1 MIRSWPDLASARRWL
16 IEHRRPFVVGLHMAL
31 VVLANH
37 VAFLLRFDGSIP
49 PAHMAVHLRMLPWL
63 LIARG
68 SVFVF
73 FRLYEGLWKY
83 SSIWDLCQIV
93 FGVVVSSTLFVLVL
107 WVPTGVINYPRSVI
121 LIDAL
126 VLICLLGGARLGRRI
141 FREIRQVKR
150 VGHLRRVLIF
160 GAGDA
165 GEMIVRDMKN
175 NASYDYEPV
184 GFLDDDETKVGR
196 RIHGVAV
203 LGTRKNLPWILNTHG
218 VDEILIAIPSAEP
231 RVIREIVQTLSPFKM
246 HITTLPN
253 LRDLI
258 ERSVGVRQIRR
269 LRFDDL
275 LVRAPVGLDTAPLRY
290 LIEGRRVLVTGAG
303 GSIGGELCR
312 QLSALKPESLV
323 LLDRYEN
330 GLYAVA
336 NDVGADGAENVHPVI
351 GDITDENR
359 LDAVF
364 AEHRPHIVFHA
375 AAHKHVPLMEGN
387 PCEAVKN
394 NVRGTRLVAQASERW
409 GVDRFIMISTDKAV
423 NPVNIMGATKR
434 AAELL
439 VQALTPVSDTSFF
452 TVRFGNVLGSN
463 GSVVLRFLEQ
473 IEAGGPVTV
482 THPEIERYFMSIREA
497 VQLVLHA
504 AATGQTGDTYI
515 LDMGEQLRLLDVA
528 RDLIRLSGFV
538 PEREI
543 PITFIGLRP
552 GDKLSEELVCP
563 DEESMPWTVEKII
576 RVSSTAQRSWKD
588 VMNTVQ
594 ALEKAALQGNTPAIY
609 SGLVELIPE
618 CHPAPPSAVRAN
630 VDSVARAM

>member
-1 MIRSWPDLASARRWL
+1 
-16 IEHRRPFVVGLHMAL
+16 MAL
-31 VVLANH
+31 VILANH
-37 VAFLLRFDGSIP
+37 VAFLLRFDGAIP

-63 LIARG
+63 LLARG

-93 FGVVVSSTLFVLVL
+93 FGVSVSSALFVLVL

-141 FREIRQVKR
+141 FREVRQVKR

-175 NASYDYEPV
+175 NPSYDYEPV
-184 GFLDDDETKVGR
+184 GFLDDDRAKVGR

-203 LGTRKNLPWILNTHG
+203 LGTRKDLPWILNTQG
-218 VDEILIAIPSAEP
+218 VDEILIAIPSADP

-253 LRDLI
+253 LRDLL

-275 LVRAPVGLDTAPLRY
+275 LVRAPVGLDTTPLRY

-303 GSIGGELCR
+303 GSIGGELSR
-312 QLSALKPESLV
+312 QVSALRPESLV

-330 GLYAVA
+330 GLYTVA
-336 NDVGADGAENVHPVI
+336 NDVGAEGAENVHAVI
-351 GDITDENR
+351 GDVTDENR
-359 LDAVF
+359 LDAIF
-364 AEHRPHIVFHA
+364 SEYRPHIVFHA

-409 GVDRFIMISTDKAV
+409 GVDRFILISTDKAV

-463 GSVVLRFLEQ
+463 GSVVLRFMDQ

-497 VQLVLHA
+497 VHLVLHA

-528 RDLIRLSGFV
+528 RDLIRLSGYV

-563 DEESMPWTVEKII
+563 DEESMPWSVEKII
-576 RVSSTAQRSWKD
+576 RVCSATRRSWQD
-588 VMNTVQ
+588 VMSTVQ
-594 ALEKAALQGNTPAIY
+594 ALEKAAVQGNTDGIY

-618 CHPAPPSAVRAN
+618 FHPMSPRAPVGNVVRAI
-630 VDSVARAM
+630 

>member
-1 MIRSWPDLASARRWL
+1 
-16 IEHRRPFVVGLHMAL
+16 
-31 VVLANH
+31 
-37 VAFLLRFDGSIP
+37 
-49 PAHMAVHLRMLPWL
+49 
-63 LIARG
+63 
-68 SVFVF
+68 
-73 FRLYEGLWKY
+73 
-83 SSIWDLCQIV
+83 V
-93 FGVVVSSTLFVLVL
+93 FGVAVSSVLFVLVL
-107 WVPTGVINYPRSVI
+107 WVPTGVIQYPRSVI
-121 LIDAL
+121 LIDGL
-126 VLICLLGGARLGRRI
+126 VLICMLGGARLGRRI
-141 FREIRQVKR
+141 FREMRQVKR
-150 VGHLRRVLIF
+150 AGHSRRVLIF

-175 NASYDYEPV
+175 NAAYDYEPV
-184 GFLDDDETKVGR
+184 GFLDDDQAKVGR

-203 LGTRKNLPWILNTHG
+203 LGTRKDLPWILNTQG
-218 VDEILIAIPSAEP
+218 IDEILIAIPSAEP
-231 RVIREIVQTLSPFKM
+231 RVIREIVQTLVPFKM

-253 LRDLI
+253 LRDLL

-275 LVRAPVGLDTAPLRY
+275 LVRAPVGLDTTPLRY
-290 LIEGRRVLVTGAG
+290 LIEGRRVLITGAG
-303 GSIGGELCR
+303 GSIGGELSR
-312 QLSALKPESLV
+312 QVSALRPESLV

-336 NDVGADGAENVHPVI
+336 NDVAAEGVEGAENVHPVI

-359 LDAVF
+359 LDVIF
-364 AEHRPHIVFHA
+364 SEYRPHIVFHA

-394 NVRGTRLVAQASERW
+394 NVRGTRMVAQAAERW
-409 GVDRFIMISTDKAV
+409 GADRFILISTDKAV
-423 NPVNIMGATKR
+423 NPVNVMGATKR
-434 AAELL
+434 AAELV
-439 VQALTPVSDTSFF
+439 VQAMTPVSDTSFF

-504 AATGQTGDTYI
+504 AAVGQTGDAYI
-515 LDMGEQLRLLDVA
+515 LDMGEQLKLLDVA
-528 RDLIRLSGFV
+528 RDLIRLSGYV

-563 DEESMPWTVEKII
+563 DEESSPWSVEKII
-576 RVSSTAQRSWKD
+576 RVSSTSRRSWKD
-588 VMNTVQ
+588 VMLTVQ
-594 ALEKAALQGNTPAIY
+594 SLEKAALEGNTEGIY

-618 CHPAPPSAVRAN
+618 FHPAPPSSVRAP
-630 VDSVARAM
+630 VGIARAI

>member
-1 MIRSWPDLASARRWL
+1 
-16 IEHRRPFVVGLHMAL
+16 MAL

-49 PAHMAVHLRMLPWL
+49 TAHMAVHLRMLPWL
-63 LIARG
+63 LVARG

-93 FGVVVSSTLFVLVL
+93 FGVAVSSTLFVLAL
-107 WVPTGVINYPRSVI
+107 WLPTGVINYPRSVI

-150 VGHLRRVLIF
+150 VGHVRRVLVF

-175 NASYDYEPV
+175 NPSYDYEPI
-184 GFLDDDETKVGR
+184 GFLDDDRAKVGR

-203 LGTRKNLPWILNTHG
+203 LGTRKNLPWILNTQG

-231 RVIREIVQTLSPFKM
+231 GVIREIVQTLSPFKM

-312 QLSALKPESLV
+312 QVSALKPESLV

-359 LDAVF
+359 LDAIF

-394 NVRGTRLVAQASERW
+394 NVRGTRLVAQTSERW

-576 RVSSTAQRSWKD
+576 RVCSTAQRSWKD
-588 VMNTVQ
+588 VMITVQ
-594 ALEKAALQGNTPAIY
+594 ALEKAALQGNTSGIY

-618 CHPAPPSAVRAN
+618 FHPAPPSAVRATA
-630 VDSVARAM
+630 DPIARAM

>member
-1 MIRSWPDLASARRWL
+1 
-16 IEHRRPFVVGLHMAL
+16 MAL

-63 LIARG
+63 LVARG

-93 FGVVVSSTLFVLVL
+93 FGVTVSSLLFVLML
-107 WVPTGVINYPRSVI
+107 WLPTGVIHYPRSVL

-141 FREIRQVKR
+141 FREMRQVKR
-150 VGHLRRVLIF
+150 AGQLKRVLIF

-175 NASYDYEPV
+175 NASYDYEPI
-184 GFLDDDETKVGR
+184 GFLDDDQAKVGR

-203 LGTRKNLPWILNTHG
+203 LGTRKSLPWILNTHG
-218 VDEILIAIPSAEP
+218 VDEILIAIPSADP
-231 RVIREIVQTLSPFKM
+231 SVIREIVQTLSPFKM

-312 QLSALKPESLV
+312 QLNVLKPESLV

-330 GLYAVA
+330 GLYAVT
-336 NDVGADGAENVHPVI
+336 NDVGGDGAENVHAVI

-359 LDAVF
+359 LDAIF

-375 AAHKHVPLMEGN
+375 AAHKHVPLMEAN
-387 PCEAVKN
+387 PCEAIKN
-394 NVRGTRLVAQASERW
+394 NVRGTRLVAEASERW
-409 GVDRFIMISTDKAV
+409 NVDRFILISTDKAV
-423 NPVNIMGATKR
+423 NPVNVMGATKR
-434 AAELL
+434 AAEL
-439 VQALTPVSDTSFF
+439 VVKALAPVSDTSFF
-452 TVRFGNVLGSN
+452 SVRFGNVLGSN

-504 AATGQTGDTYI
+504 AATGRTGDTYI

-528 RDLIRLSGFV
+528 RDLIRLSGYV

-543 PITFIGLRP
+543 PITFIGLRQ
-552 GDKLSEELVCP
+552 GDKLSEELVCS
-563 DEESMPWTVEKII
+563 DEESVPWSVEKII
-576 RVSSTAQRSWKD
+576 RVYSTKQRSWKD
-588 VMNTVQ
+588 VMVTVQ
-594 ALEKAALQGNTPAIY
+594 TLEKAAAQGNTDAIY

-618 CHPAPPSAVRAN
+618 FHPAPPSVVPGS
-630 VDSVARAM
+630 VDKVARAM

>member
-1 MIRSWPDLASARRWL
+1 
-16 IEHRRPFVVGLHMAL
+16 
-31 VVLANH
+31 
-37 VAFLLRFDGSIP
+37 
-49 PAHMAVHLRMLPWL
+49 
-63 LIARG
+63 
-68 SVFVF
+68 
-73 FRLYEGLWKY
+73 YEGLWKY

-93 FGVVVSSTLFVLVL
+93 FGVAVSSTLFVFVL
-107 WVPTGVINYPRSVI
+107 WLPTGVINYPRSVI

-150 VGHLRRVLIF
+150 VGHVRRVLIF

-175 NASYDYEPV
+175 NASYDYEPI
-184 GFLDDDETKVGR
+184 GFLDDDEAKVGR

-218 VDEILIAIPSAEP
+218 VDEILIAIPSSEP
-231 RVIREIVQTLSPFKM
+231 RVIREIVQTLSPFKT

-258 ERSVGVRQIRR
+258 EGSVGVRQIRR

-290 LIEGRRVLVTGAG
+290 LIQGRRVLVTGAG

-312 QLSALKPESLV
+312 QVSALKPESLV

-330 GLYAVA
+330 GLYAIA
-336 NDVGADGAENVHPVI
+336 NDVGADGAGNVHPVI

-359 LDAVF
+359 LDAIF

-394 NVRGTRLVAQASERW
+394 NVRGTRLVAQASGRW
-409 GVDRFIMISTDKAV
+409 GVARFIMISTDKAV

-528 RDLIRLSGFV
+528 RDLIRLSGYV

-563 DEESMPWTVEKII
+563 GEESMPWKVEKII
-576 RVSSTAQRSWKD
+576 RVCSTAQRSWKD
-588 VMNTVQ
+588 VMTTIQ
-594 ALEKAALQGNTPAIY
+594 ALEKAALQGNTGAIY

-618 CHPAPPSAVRAN
+618 FRPAPPSAVRAN
-630 VDSVARAM
+630 VNSVARAI

>member
-1 MIRSWPDLASARRWL
+1 MTRPWPELVSIQRWF
-16 IEHRRPFVVGLHMAL
+16 IEHRRPYVVGLHMAF

-37 VAFLLRFDGSIP
+37 VAHLLRFDGGIP
-49 PAHMAVHLRMLPWL
+49 SAQMAVYLQTLPWL
-63 LIARG
+63 LVARG
-68 SVFVF
+68 SVFAV
-73 FRLYEGLWKY
+73 FRLYQGLWKY
-83 SSIWDLCQIV
+83 SSVWDLCQIV
-93 FGVVVSSTLFVLVL
+93 FAVAMSSAVFVLGLRWPMEV
-107 WVPTGVINYPRSVI
+107 TDYPRSVL

-126 VLICLLGGARLGRRI
+126 VLISFLGGARLGRRI

-150 VGHLRRVLIF
+150 AGHLKRVLIF

-175 NASYDYEPV
+175 NPAYDYEPI
-184 GFLDDDETKVGR
+184 GFLDDDRAKVGR

-203 LGTRKNLPWILNTHG
+203 LGTRRNLPRILG
-218 VDEILIAIPSAEP
+218 SQDIDEILIAIPSAEP
-231 RVIREIVQTLSPFKM
+231 HVIREIVQTLTPFKI

-253 LRDLI
+253 LRDLL
-258 ERSVGVRQIRR
+258 EHSVGVRQIRR

-275 LVRAPVGLDTAPLRY
+275 LVRVPVGLDTAPLRY

-312 QLSALKPESLV
+312 QLSGLNPESLV

-336 NDVGADGAENVHPVI
+336 NEVGADGSENVHAVI

-359 LDAVF
+359 LDAIF

-375 AAHKHVPLMEGN
+375 AAHKHVPLMEAN

-394 NVRGTRLVAQASERW
+394 NVRGTRLVAQTSERW
-409 GVDRFIMISTDKAV
+409 GVDRFVLISTDKAV
-423 NPVNIMGATKR
+423 NPVNVMGATKR

-439 VQALTPVSDTSFF
+439 VQALTPASDTSFF

-482 THPEIERYFMSIREA
+482 THPDIERYFMSIREA
-497 VQLVLHA
+497 IQLVLHA
-504 AATGQTGDTYI
+504 TAAGQSGDTYI
-515 LDMGEQLRLLDVA
+515 LDMGQQLRLLDVA
-528 RDLIRLSGFV
+528 RDLIRLSGYV

-552 GDKLSEELVCP
+552 GDKLSEELVCS
-563 DEESMPWTVEKII
+563 DEESRPWAVDKIV
-576 RVSSTAQRSWKD
+576 RVTSTRQRSWEN
-588 VMNTVQ
+588 VMTTVQ
-594 ALEKAALQGNTPAIY
+594 LLEEAAVLGNADAIY
-609 SGLVELIPE
+609 SGLLELIPE
-618 CHPAPPSAVRAN
+618 FHPGPRSLARPPA
-630 VDSVARAM
+630 DHVARAI

>member
-1 MIRSWPDLASARRWL
+1 MTSSWPVLASARRWF
-16 IEHRRPFVVGLHMAL
+16 IEHRRPFVVGVHLAL

-49 PAHMAVHLRMLPWL
+49 PAHMAIHLRMLPWL
-63 LIARG
+63 LAARG

-93 FGVVVSSTLFVLVL
+93 FGVTVSSALFVLVL
-107 WVPTGVINYPRSVI
+107 WLPTGVINYPRSVL

-126 VLICLLGGARLGRRI
+126 VLVCLLGGARLARRI
-141 FREIRQVKR
+141 FREVMQVKR
-150 VGHLRRVLIF
+150 VGHLKRVLIF

-175 NASYDYEPV
+175 SPSYDYEPV
-184 GFLDDDETKVGR
+184 GFLDDDEAKVGR
-196 RIHGVAV
+196 RIHGVPV
-203 LGTRKNLPWILNTHG
+203 LGTRKNLPWILNTKG
-218 VDEILIAIPSAEP
+218 VDEILIAIPSADP

-253 LRDLI
+253 LRDLL
-258 ERSVGVRQIRR
+258 EHSVGVRQIRR
-269 LRFDDL
+269 LQFDDL
-275 LVRAPVGLDTAPLRY
+275 LVRAPVGLDTTPLRY

-303 GSIGGELCR
+303 GSIGGELSR

-336 NDVGADGAENVHPVI
+336 NDVGADQAANVYSVI
-351 GDITDENR
+351 ADVTDESR

-364 AEHRPHIVFHA
+364 SEHRPHIVFHA
-375 AAHKHVPLMEGN
+375 AAHKHVPLMEAN

-394 NVRGTRLVAQASERW
+394 NVRGTRLVAQTSERW
-409 GVDRFIMISTDKAV
+409 GVDRCILISTDKAV
-423 NPVNIMGATKR
+423 NPVNVMGATKR

-439 VQALTPVSDTSFF
+439 VQALTPVSETSFF
-452 TVRFGNVLGSN
+452 AVRFGNVLGSN

-482 THPEIERYFMSIREA
+482 THPAIERYFMSIREA
-497 VQLVLHA
+497 VHLVLHA
-504 AATGQTGDTYI
+504 AAVGQTGDTYI
-515 LDMGEQLRLLDVA
+515 LDMGEQLKLVDVA
-528 RDLIRLSGFV
+528 RDLIRLSGYV

-543 PITFIGLRP
+543 PITFIGLRQ
-552 GDKLSEELVCP
+552 GDKLSEELICP
-563 DEESMPWTVEKII
+563 DEESMPFSVEKIF
-576 RVSSTAQRSWKD
+576 RVCSTTQRSWKD
-588 VMNTVQ
+588 VMVTVQ
-594 ALEKAALQGNTPAIY
+594 ELEKAAMLGNTDAIY
-609 SGLVELIPE
+609 SGLLELIPE
-618 CHPAPPSAVRAN
+618 FHPAQPVAVRAGKG
-630 VDSVARAM
+630 VARAM

>member
-1 MIRSWPDLASARRWL
+1 M
-16 IEHRRPFVVGLHMAL
+16 GL
-31 VVLANH
+31 VILANH
-37 VAFLLRFDGSIP
+37 LAFLLRFDGSIP
-49 PAHMAVHLRMLPWL
+49 PAHLAVHLHMLPWL
-63 LIARG
+63 VLARG

-93 FGVVVSSTLFVLVL
+93 FGVAVSSTMFVLTL
-107 WVPTGVINYPRSVI
+107 WVPSGVIQYPRSVI

-150 VGHLRRVLIF
+150 PGHSRRVLIF

-165 GEMIVRDMKN
+165 GEMIVRDMKK
-175 NASYDYEPV
+175 NAAYAYEPI
-184 GFLDDDETKVGR
+184 GFLDDDQSKVGR

-203 LGTRKNLPWILNTHG
+203 LGSRKDLPWILNTQG
-218 VDEILIAIPSAEP
+218 VDEILIAVPSAEP
-231 RVIREIVQTLSPFKM
+231 PVIREIVQTLAPFKM

-253 LRDLI
+253 LRDLLL
-258 ERSVGVRQIRR
+258 ENSVGVRQIRK

-275 LVRAPVGLDTAPLRY
+275 LVRAPVGLDTAPLQQ
-290 LIEGRRVLVTGAG
+290 LIEGRRVLITGAG
-303 GSIGGELCR
+303 GSIGGELSR
-312 QLSALKPESLV
+312 QVNALQPESLV

-330 GLYAVA
+330 GLYAVV
-336 NDVGADGAENVHPVI
+336 NDVGTAGAGAAQKVHPIV
-351 GDITDENR
+351 GDITDQNR
-359 LDAVF
+359 LDAIF
-364 AEHRPHIVFHA
+364 SEYRPHIVFHA

-394 NVRGTRLVAQASERW
+394 NVRGTRLVAQAAERW
-409 GVDRFIMISTDKAV
+409 GVDRFILISTDKAV
-423 NPVNIMGATKR
+423 NPANVMGATKR
-434 AAELL
+434 AAELV
-439 VQALTPVSDTSFF
+439 VQALTPVSGTSFF

-504 AATGQTGDTYI
+504 AAAGQTGDTYI

-528 RDLIRLSGFV
+528 RDLIRLSGYV
-538 PEREI
+538 PEGEI
-543 PITFIGLRP
+543 PITFTGLRP
-552 GDKLSEELVCP
+552 GDKLSEELVGC
-563 DEESMPWTVEKII
+563 DEESSPWSVEKII
-576 RVSSTAQRSWKD
+576 RVSSKTRRSWKD
-588 VMNTVQ
+588 VVRTIRT
-594 ALEKAALQGNTPAIY
+594 LEEAAFEGNTDGIY

-618 CHPAPPSAVRAN
+618 FHPAPPGRVRAP
-630 VDSVARAM
+630 VSVARAI